1 MGISDMMSGLML
13 VFLFIAIGFM
23 IEVQSQNDKLV
34 SIAKSYRDTKADL
47 NEVLYTEFED
57 DFKQWDAEITKD
69 NSVVFHSPDVLF
81 EVNKSTINNEFKTV
95 LQDFFPR
102 YLKIITSS
110 PYKDEIKELRVEGHT
125 SKEWGK
131 LTSKKEIYLNN
142 MKLSQARA
150 YEVLSYCY
158 SLDNDAVKEKRA
170 WLQSY
175 FRASGMAFSKLRDS
189 KNSRRVE
196 FTLQMKSEDKVFK
209 ILK

>member
-125 SKEWGK
+125 SNEWGK

-170 WLQSY
+170 WLQNY